1 MKPQTGEIAM
11 SKRELYRDPYNGKI
25 AGVCAGLA
33 NCFGLEVWLV
43 RILVITAA
51 LLGGTFLVLVAY
63 VAMALMLEKLPKQY
77 REDIRSQQ
85 EHTLKSKPWA
95 QGQAPK
101 ELLHTLDRDL
111 SQVETRIRGVEAYVT
126 SEAFK
131 VNREFRKL

>member
-1 MKPQTGEIAM
+1 M

-33 NCFGLEVWLV
+33 NYFGLEVWLV

-111 SQVETRIRGVEAYVT
+111 CQVESRIRGVEAYVT

>member
-1 MKPQTGEIAM
+1 M

-33 NCFGLEVWLV
+33 NYFGLEVWLV
-43 RILVITAA
+43 RILAITAA

-85 EHTLKSKPWA
+85 AHTLKSKPWA

-111 SQVETRIRGVEAYVT
+111 SQVETRIRSVEAYVT

>member
-1 MKPQTGEIAM
+1 M

-33 NCFGLEVWLV
+33 NYFGLEVWLV

-85 EHTLKSKPWA
+85 AHTLKSKPWA

-111 SQVETRIRGVEAYVT
+111 SQVETRIRSVEAYVT

>member
-1 MKPQTGEIAM
+1 M

-33 NCFGLEVWLV
+33 NYFGLEVWLV

-101 ELLHTLDRDL
+101 ELLHTLDCDL
-111 SQVETRIRGVEAYVT
+111 SQVESRIRGVEAYVT

>member
-33 NCFGLEVWLV
+33 NYFGLEVWLV

-85 EHTLKSKPWA
+85 AHTLKSKPWA

-111 SQVETRIRGVEAYVT
+111 SQVETRIRSVEAYVT

>member
-1 MKPQTGEIAM
+1 M

-33 NCFGLEVWLV
+33 NYFGLEVWLV

-85 EHTLKSKPWA
+85 EYTLKSKPWA

-111 SQVETRIRGVEAYVT
+111 SQVETRIRSVEAYVT

>member
-1 MKPQTGEIAM
+1 M

-33 NCFGLEVWLV
+33 NYFGLEVWLV

-85 EHTLKSKPWA
+85 AHTLKSKPWA

-111 SQVETRIRGVEAYVT
+111 SQVENRIRSVEAYVT

-131 VNREFRKL
+131 VNREFCKL

>member
-1 MKPQTGEIAM
+1 M

-33 NCFGLEVWLV
+33 NYFGLEVWLV

-101 ELLHTLDRDL
+101 ELLHTLDCDL

>member
-1 MKPQTGEIAM
+1 M

-33 NCFGLEVWLV
+33 NYFGLEVWLV

-85 EHTLKSKPWA
+85 AHTLKSKPWA

-101 ELLHTLDRDL
+101 ELLHTLGRDL
-111 SQVETRIRGVEAYVT
+111 SQVESRIRGVEAYVT

>member
-1 MKPQTGEIAM
+1 M

-33 NCFGLEVWLV
+33 NYFGLEVWLV

-63 VAMALMLEKLPKQY
+63 VAMAMMLEKLPKQY

-85 EHTLKSKPWA
+85 AHTLKSKPWA

-111 SQVETRIRGVEAYVT
+111 SQVETRIRSVEAYVT

>member
-1 MKPQTGEIAM
+1 M

-33 NCFGLEVWLV
+33 NYFGLEVWLV

-85 EHTLKSKPWA
+85 AHTLKSKPWA

-111 SQVETRIRGVEAYVT
+111 SQVETRIRRVEAYVT

>member
-1 MKPQTGEIAM
+1 MI
-11 SKRELYRDPYNGKI
+11 KRELYRDPYNGKI

-33 NCFGLEVWLV
+33 NYFGLEVWLV

-111 SQVETRIRGVEAYVT
+111 SQVETRIRSVEAYVT

>member
-1 MKPQTGEIAM
+1 M

-33 NCFGLEVWLV
+33 NYFGLEVWLV

-85 EHTLKSKPWA
+85 AHTLKSKPWA

-111 SQVETRIRGVEAYVT
+111 SQVETRIRSVEAYVT

-131 VNREFRKL
+131 ANREFRKL

>member
-1 MKPQTGEIAM
+1 M
-11 SKRELYRDPYNGKI
+11 
-25 AGVCAGLA
+25 
-33 NCFGLEVWLV
+33 

-85 EHTLKSKPWA
+85 AHTLKSKPWA

-111 SQVETRIRGVEAYVT
+111 SQVESRIRGVEAYVT

>member
-1 MKPQTGEIAM
+1 M

-33 NCFGLEVWLV
+33 NYFGLEVWLV

-111 SQVETRIRGVEAYVT
+111 SQVETRIRSVEAYVT

>member
-1 MKPQTGEIAM
+1 M

-33 NCFGLEVWLV
+33 NYFGLEVWLV

-111 SQVETRIRGVEAYVT
+111 SQVESRIRSVEAYVT

>member
-1 MKPQTGEIAM
+1 M

-33 NCFGLEVWLV
+33 NYFGLEVWLV

-85 EHTLKSKPWA
+85 AHTLKSKPWA

-101 ELLHTLDRDL
+101 ELLHTLDSDL
-111 SQVETRIRGVEAYVT
+111 SQVESRIRGVEAYVT

>member
-1 MKPQTGEIAM
+1 M

-33 NCFGLEVWLV
+33 NYFGLEVWLV

-85 EHTLKSKPWA
+85 AHTLKSKPWA

-101 ELLHTLDRDL
+101 ELLYTLDRDL
-111 SQVETRIRGVEAYVT
+111 SQVETRIRSVEAYVT

>member
-33 NCFGLEVWLV
+33 NYFGLEVWLV

-111 SQVETRIRGVEAYVT
+111 SQVETRIRSVEAYVT

>member
-33 NCFGLEVWLV
+33 NYFGLEVWLV

-85 EHTLKSKPWA
+85 AHTLKSKPWA

-101 ELLHTLDRDL
+101 ELLYTLDRDL
-111 SQVETRIRGVEAYVT
+111 SQVETRIRSVEAYVT